1 MSIQRK
7 IYEQLAGLNESE
19 VEDKKDLRQRT
30 PDFKRKA
37 ELDRRRRE
45 AEQRRMQTNGY
56 EPEGEEIEEI
66 ASKVYGAVKKAGS
79 AYGKAM
85 DKLDKKLNSPN
96 DAKTRL
102 GRYILKKMQ

>member
-1 MSIQRK
+1 MSIQRR

-19 VEDKKDLRQRT
+19 VEDKKDLRVRT

-37 ELDRRRRE
+37 ELDRRNRE
-45 AEQRRMQTNGY
+45 REQRMQTNGY

-66 ASKVYGAVKKAGS
+66 ASKVYGAVKKVGS

-96 DAKTRL
+96 DAKTKL